1 MSLIKFLFSLKFFKQ
16 ILYIICITTILI
28 VITVIS
34 LSYITLHGE
43 SVKIPDLIGKTLDQ
57 VDVDLKSI
65 DLTYVILDSAR
76 YNSSFKPLSVIDH
89 QPIAGSNVK
98 INRKI
103 YLTINPSG
111 YNEIIIPKIIRTTIR
126 QATQRLESSGFI
138 IGEIEYVDD
147 IGKDEIIEISHKGTI
162 INEGDKLLKN
172 SIIDLILGNGKL

>member
-1 MSLIKFLFSLKFFKQ
+1 MSLIKFLFSKKFVKQ
-16 ILYIICITTILI
+16 IFYFICIATFILI
-28 VITVIS
+28 VSVIS
-34 LSYITLHGE
+34 LSYITMHGE
-43 SVKIPDLIGKTLDQ
+43 SVEVPNLVGKTMEQ
-57 VDVDLKSI
+57 VEL
-65 DLTYVILDSAR
+65 DLTTLNLNYIILDSAR

-89 QPIAGSNVK
+89 QPNSGSKVK

-103 YLTINPSG
+103 YLTVNPSG
-111 YNEIIIPKIIRTTIR
+111 YNEISIPKIIRTTIR

-147 IGKDEIIEISHKGTI
+147 IGKDEIIEISHKGKK